1 MPINLDKRIAMSKL
15 EKAEPI
21 VENPKRKPMDSGT
34 VRPRKIAG
42 KTLLMAKTVKPSP
55 PSASGRGKKMDPVPA
70 RRGRGAAK
78 PDGDQEERGK
88 EGVTVTAEKSVRL
101 RLRVD
106 QGEVSVIG
114 ARTVPGPTPAPEQL
128 HYGLAFE
135 VTHGGRQLAVGSVP
149 DVGEMRSFPPPKPEP
164 GQEGHYVAPLDS
176 FEVEVRVPQK
186 EFTAAVLPRLQ
197 VTLLRMKAEPPQRPI
212 SAAPLAEQFRDE
224 LRPVAELKGIRLNAL
239 PTGVRGEL
247 TRALAPRRRRR

>member
-1 MPINLDKRIAMSKL
+1 MPINLNKQIVMSKL
-15 EKAEPI
+15 KTAKPIIEK
-21 VENPKRKPMDSGT
+21 PKLKPMGSGA

-42 KTLLMAKTVKPSP
+42 KTVLMAKTAEPSP
-55 PSASGRGKKMDPVPA
+55 PSPSARGKKMDPVPA
-70 RRGRGAAK
+70 RRGRGASKTDA
-78 PDGDQEERGK
+78 DQEERGK
-88 EGVTVTAEKSVRL
+88 KGAAVPGENSVRL

-106 QGEVSVIG
+106 KGQVSVIG
-114 ARTVPGPTPAPEQL
+114 ARTVSGPTPAPEQL

-135 VTHGGRQLAVGSVP
+135 VTRGGRRLAVGSVP
-149 DVGEMRSFPPPKPEP
+149 DVGEMRSFPPPKPKP

-224 LRPVAELKGIRLNAL
+224 LRPVAELRGIRLNAL
-239 PTGVRGEL
+239 PASIRGEL
-247 TRALAPRRRRR
+247 TRALAPPRRRR